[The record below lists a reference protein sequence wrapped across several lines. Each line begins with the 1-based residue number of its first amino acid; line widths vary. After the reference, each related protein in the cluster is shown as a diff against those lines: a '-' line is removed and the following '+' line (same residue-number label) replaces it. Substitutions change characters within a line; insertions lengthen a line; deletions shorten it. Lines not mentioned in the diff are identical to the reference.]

1 MFHVEQNKTHIK
13 TKDFFLTKEGF
24 SVIKTEQ
31 EGLLKTDPLPP
42 KEEIQKY
49 YKAEDYLSHNSKS
62 DGLFSFFYR
71 LFRAINF
78 KLKYNSIKN
87 LLNQGSLL
95 DFGCGEGYFLKQMN
109 NKGYN
114 SYGVDPFRNK
124 SKKISHSIFDE
135 ELSDV
140 GFKTITAWH
149 SIEHVHDL
157 EKTIMRFHDV
167 LSENGLVVVAVPNY
181 NSYDAKYYK
190 HLWAG
195 YDTPRHLWHFNKTG
209 LRKVFERNKFIF
221 QSEYPLFIDAY
232 YASFLSEKY
241 KRSKLPIL
249 RSIVIGTISNFKA
262 FFNGQYSS
270 NYFVF
275 KKIQEI

>member
-13 TKDFFLTKEGF
+13 TKDFFLTKEVF

-62 DGLFSFFYR
+62 ESTFSFFYR
-71 LFRAINF
+71 FFRALNF
-78 KLKYNSIKN
+78 RFKYNSLKH
-87 LLNQGSLL
+87 LLNKGSLL
-95 DFGCGEGYFLKQMN
+95 DFGCGEGYFLKEMSS
-109 NKGYN
+109 KGYS
-114 SYGVDPFRNK
+114 SYGVDPIRNK
-124 SKKISHSIFDE
+124 TKKIYQSIFDE

-149 SIEHVHDL
+149 SIEHVYDL
-157 EKTIMRFHDV
+157 EKTIKRFHDL
-167 LSENGLVVVAVPNY
+167 LSDSGFLVVAVPNH

-190 HLWAG
+190 YLWAG
-195 YDTPRHLWHFNKTG
+195 YDVPRHLWHFNKTA
-209 LRKVFERNKFIF
+209 LRKVFERNKFVF
-221 QSEYPLFIDAY
+221 HSAYPLFIDAY
-232 YASFLSEKY
+232 YVSFLSEKY
-241 KRSKLPIL
+241 KGSKTPIL
-249 RSIVIGTISNFKA
+249 RSILIGTISNMKA
-262 FFNGQYSS
+262 FFSGQYSS

-275 KKIQEI
+275 KKN